1 MLAFFERVQKAPS
14 FSLVNDSEKRE
25 IFTLREN
32 ENDDS
37 LLLPVANGVRRSKL
51 LIYARNCFLV
61 TIFTVVRPFP
71 LNTFTCIRRK
81 EWYSRC
87 ANGWTSSFFVGNK
100 KECKICG
107 QPIKESRVVNP
118 KLLHSKIHGQD
129 FQNHVKNLY
138 LSLLFLYS
146 FLLAF
151 LCEDEVGFLF
161 PTVTSYIRR
170 RSF

>member
-1 MLAFFERVQKAPS
+1 MTQRREK
-14 FSLVNDSEKRE
+14 FSLAKTRTTIRSYSLSRIAFDALDCL
-25 IFTLREN
+25 FTREN
-32 ENDDS
+32 VSS
-37 LLLPVANGVRRSKL
+37 LRFLPRSS
-51 LIYARNCFLV
+51 
-61 TIFTVVRPFP
+61 FP

-87 ANGWTSSFFVGNK
+87 ANGWTSSFFVGNN

-107 QPIKESRVVNP
+107 QPIESRVVNP
-118 KLLHSKIHGQD
+118 KLLHSKIPGQD

-146 FLLAF
+146 FLAF

-161 PTVTSYIRR
+161 PTITTYIRR

>member
-1 MLAFFERVQKAPS
+1 MQKAPS
-14 FSLVNDSEKRE
+14 FSLVNDSEKFSHSRKRE
-25 IFTLREN
+25 RRFAPAPCREWRSTLSTAYLR
-32 ENDDS
+32 
-37 LLLPVANGVRRSKL
+37 AKL
-51 LIYARNCFLV
+51 FPRCGFYGCSS
-61 TIFTVVRPFP
+61 FP

-87 ANGWTSSFFVGNK
+87 ANGWTSSFFVGNN

-107 QPIKESRVVNP
+107 QPIESRVVNP
-118 KLLHSKIHGQD
+118 KLLHSKIPGQD

-146 FLLAF
+146 FLAF

-161 PTVTSYIRR
+161 PTITTYIRR

>member
-14 FSLVNDSEKRE
+14 FSLVNDSEKFSHSRKRE
-25 IFTLREN
+25 RRFAPAPCREWRSTLSTAYLRAKMFPRY
-32 ENDDS
+32 DFYGCS
-37 LLLPVANGVRRSKL
+37 S
-51 LIYARNCFLV
+51 
-61 TIFTVVRPFP
+61 FP

-118 KLLHSKIHGQD
+118 KLLHSPIRARFSKSRQKRVSLSSVFI
-129 FQNHVKNLY
+129 FLSC
-138 LSLLFLYS
+138 LSLR
-146 FLLAF
+146 
-151 LCEDEVGFLF
+151 G
-161 PTVTSYIRR
+161 
-170 RSF
+170 